1 MASNFPALAPEAV
14 ARDRNVPMALE
25 LSLPDLS
32 LPKPAPP
39 DASAEAPSFDRAAV
53 AILGTMVTLIVVL
66 TALLVTVSA
75 PDGSD
80 PAPTAQGAQS
90 PHHA

>member
-1 MASNFPALAPEAV
+1 MASKFPALAPEAV
-14 ARDRNVPMALE
+14 APDRDVPMALNR
-25 LSLPDLS
+25 
-32 LPKPAPP
+32 
-39 DASAEAPSFDRAAV
+39 SFDRAAI
-53 AILGTMVTLIVVL
+53 AILGTMVTLIVML

-80 PAPTAQGAQS
+80 RAPTAQTTQS